1 MFKIFIVEDDKQ
13 LVTLLDEHLHK
24 FGFDTQ
30 PVNQFDS
37 ILEQFDRYSPHL
49 VLLDVNLPKYDGY
62 YWCRQI
68 RKVSTCPIIFIS
80 AREGKMDQV
89 MALENGADNYITK
102 PFDYDIAVAKI
113 NSLLHRADGEL
124 NKIVTQQLVLLFFVP
139 IIVAIIHSIFA
150 FMALQSFFTMSI
162 ATEMIIVLACFFIAQ
177 VIYFLFIRHH
187 YLRNLKK
194 TLI

>member
-30 PVNQFDS
+30 PVNQFD
-37 ILEQFDRYSPHL
+37 
-49 VLLDVNLPKYDGY
+49 
-62 YWCRQI
+62 
-68 RKVSTCPIIFIS
+68 
-80 AREGKMDQV
+80 
-89 MALENGADNYITK
+89 
-102 PFDYDIAVAKI
+102 YDIAVAKI
-113 NSLLHRADGEL
+113 NSQLHRADGEL

-139 IIVAIIHSIFA
+139 IIVAIIHSLFA

-162 ATEMIIVLACFFIAQ
+162 ATEMIIVRACFFIAQ

-187 YLRNLKK
+187 YLQ
-194 TLI
+194 I

>member
-13 LVTLLDEHLHK
+13 LGTLLDEHLHK

-30 PVNQFDS
+30 PVNQFD
-37 ILEQFDRYSPHL
+37 
-49 VLLDVNLPKYDGY
+49 
-62 YWCRQI
+62 
-68 RKVSTCPIIFIS
+68 
-80 AREGKMDQV
+80 
-89 MALENGADNYITK
+89 
-102 PFDYDIAVAKI
+102 YDIAVAKI
-113 NSLLHRADGEL
+113 NSQLHRADGEL
-124 NKIVTQQLVLLFFVP
+124 SKIVTQQLVLLFFVP

-162 ATEMIIVLACFFIAQ
+162 ATEMIIVRACFFIAQ

>member
-30 PVNQFDS
+30 PVNQFD
-37 ILEQFDRYSPHL
+37 
-49 VLLDVNLPKYDGY
+49 
-62 YWCRQI
+62 
-68 RKVSTCPIIFIS
+68 
-80 AREGKMDQV
+80 
-89 MALENGADNYITK
+89 
-102 PFDYDIAVAKI
+102 YDIAVAKI
-113 NSLLHRADGEL
+113 NSQLRRAYGEL

>member
-30 PVNQFDS
+30 PVNQFD
-37 ILEQFDRYSPHL
+37 
-49 VLLDVNLPKYDGY
+49 
-62 YWCRQI
+62 
-68 RKVSTCPIIFIS
+68 
-80 AREGKMDQV
+80 
-89 MALENGADNYITK
+89 
-102 PFDYDIAVAKI
+102 YDIAVAKI
-113 NSLLHRADGEL
+113 NSQLHRADGEL

>member
-30 PVNQFDS
+30 PVNQFD
-37 ILEQFDRYSPHL
+37 
-49 VLLDVNLPKYDGY
+49 YD
-62 YWCRQI
+62 
-68 RKVSTCPIIFIS
+68 
-80 AREGKMDQV
+80 M
-89 MALENGADNYITK
+89 
-102 PFDYDIAVAKI
+102 AVAKI
-113 NSLLHRADGEL
+113 NSQLHRAYGEL

>member
-30 PVNQFDS
+30 PVNQFD
-37 ILEQFDRYSPHL
+37 
-49 VLLDVNLPKYDGY
+49 
-62 YWCRQI
+62 
-68 RKVSTCPIIFIS
+68 
-80 AREGKMDQV
+80 
-89 MALENGADNYITK
+89 
-102 PFDYDIAVAKI
+102 YDIAVAKI
-113 NSLLHRADGEL
+113 NSQLRRAYGEL

-194 TLI
+194 TLS

>member
-13 LVTLLDEHLHK
+13 LVTLLDENLHK

-30 PVNQFDS
+30 PVNQFD
-37 ILEQFDRYSPHL
+37 Y
-49 VLLDVNLPKYDGY
+49 
-62 YWCRQI
+62 
-68 RKVSTCPIIFIS
+68 
-80 AREGKMDQV
+80 A
-89 MALENGADNYITK
+89 
-102 PFDYDIAVAKI
+102 IAVAKI
-113 NSLLHRADGEL
+113 NSQLRRAYGEL

>member
-30 PVNQFDS
+30 PVNQFD
-37 ILEQFDRYSPHL
+37 Y
-49 VLLDVNLPKYDGY
+49 
-62 YWCRQI
+62 
-68 RKVSTCPIIFIS
+68 
-80 AREGKMDQV
+80 A
-89 MALENGADNYITK
+89 
-102 PFDYDIAVAKI
+102 IAVAKI
-113 NSLLHRADGEL
+113 NSQLRRAYGEL